1 MAEYKSDTYT
11 AQETAGNKSASMIAT
26 AHLVSGKSQFL
37 QAEVTIPAGTSA
49 NDTIL
54 AAFLP
59 AGVSVIPGL
68 ITITTAVECG
78 SNSFNIGTADA
89 PDGIATGATA
99 ETVGTANLGAAGV
112 VGSYSNN
119 TSQALVI
126 TLSDALTEGG
136 KFFLNIPLVNSN

>member
-37 QAEVTIPAGTSA
+37 QA
-49 NDTIL
+49 
-54 AAFLP
+54 
-59 AGVSVIPGL
+59 
-68 ITITTAVECG
+68 ECG

-126 TLSDALTEGG
+126 TLSDTLTEGG